1 MHRRMLSVWAM
12 VDWRRWRLAKLLL
25 RQLYR
30 RYAEDVGVGVE
41 VGEAVKMGLA
51 ARLSAGKMLRAMT
64 DRRRQRR
71 WSTEAE
77 DVGAGEMGEMG

>member
-30 RYAEDVGVGVE
+30 RYAEVVDVGLGMGEAGEE
-41 VGEAVKMGLA
+41 VEAVKV
-51 ARLSAGKMLRAMT
+51 AG
-64 DRRRQRR
+64 
-71 WSTEAE
+71 
-77 DVGAGEMGEMG
+77 